1 MVGDVGSSTSFL
13 KRKLVRLPCG
23 LALIPGTDVN
33 KVIQLFEQS
42 FGRARQQTISCD
54 NTIQMED
61 LSSPLSNEE
70 AFHYRSV
77 VGMLLY
83 LARDRPDLLFV
94 VKELSQKMRSPTTVA
109 VQRLRKVI
117 GYLRNTGDFAVVLE
131 KPIAGHGRCK
141 STDEKV

>member
-1 MVGDVGSSTSFL
+1 
-13 KRKLVRLPCG
+13 
-23 LALIPGTDVN
+23 
-33 KVIQLFEQS
+33 
-42 FGRARQQTISCD
+42 
-54 NTIQMED
+54 MED
-61 LSSPLSNEE
+61 LSSPLSSEE

-94 VKELSQKMRSPTTVA
+94 VKELSQKMSCPTTVA

-117 GYLRNTGDFAVVLE
+117 GYLRSTDDFAVVLE

-141 STDEKV
+141 STDEKVWILESFSDADWSSNRVHRRSTSCGIHLLNG